1 MKRLVLSAAL
11 AAAAVAVSAQ
21 SPSDSLTG
29 GVRHIDGVEVTT
41 RRIDRTVRS
50 ARPTQMLEGDEL
62 ERAGIYTL
70 SDAVKRF
77 AGANVRDYGG
87 IGGMKTVSVRNL
99 GANHTAVSY
108 DGVTVSN
115 TQAGQIDLSRFATD
129 NVQNVTLTIGED
141 DDVMQPA
148 RHYASAAVLS
158 ITSRKPVF
166 ADGRDWSLRT
176 RVRAGSWGLV
186 APQLRYWQRLNDKL
200 MFSLDG
206 TYMRADGRYPY
217 ELPNG
222 SEKLT
227 DKRFNTD
234 IYSWQGEANVYALL
248 PRDARLDVK
257 AQWFSSSRGLPGA
270 VILYNTKKSHERM
283 WDEEFF
289 TQAVYGQN
297 LGSRLKLEAR
307 AKYVNSWNRYTDT
320 DVKYPTG
327 RYVETY
333 RQSEYYGSA
342 TLGWFPLKGLS
353 LSLAEDAFVNTLSSN
368 AENPADPRRL
378 TSLTALAARYAS
390 GRVEIG
396 ANVVATWA
404 TEHVEHGD
412 RPADRRQLS
421 PSAAFSLRLLKNEAL
436 YFRAMYKHTFRLP
449 TFNDLYYG
457 QSGTITLKPE
467 KADEYNIGL
476 TWTSRRMGWLAYVTL
491 TADVYHNDVKDKIVA
506 FPTLY
511 VWKMAN
517 FGRVRINGLNA
528 TMAARIEPLHGFA
541 AELSASY
548 MLQEA
553 LDVTDPASI
562 YYKNQIPYTPR
573 HSGNAVL
580 TILTPWLDV
589 AYTVQM
595 CGSRYA
601 MQQNT
606 REYEIDGYA
615 EHTLSVSRE
624 LKFRRWS
631 AMLQV
636 SVRNLTD
643 ERYEVIRY
651 YPMPGRSV
659 EATATVS
666 F

>member
-1 MKRLVLSAAL
+1 
-11 AAAAVAVSAQ
+11 
-21 SPSDSLTG
+21 
-29 GVRHIDGVEVTT
+29 
-41 RRIDRTVRS
+41 
-50 ARPTQMLEGDEL
+50 
-62 ERAGIYTL
+62 
-70 SDAVKRF
+70 
-77 AGANVRDYGG
+77 
-87 IGGMKTVSVRNL
+87 
-99 GANHTAVSY
+99 
-108 DGVTVSN
+108 
-115 TQAGQIDLSRFATD
+115 
-129 NVQNVTLTIGED
+129 
-141 DDVMQPA
+141 
-148 RHYASAAVLS
+148 
-158 ITSRKPVF
+158 
-166 ADGRDWSLRT
+166 
-176 RVRAGSWGLV
+176 
-186 APQLRYWQRLNDKL
+186 
-200 MFSLDG
+200 
-206 TYMRADGRYPY
+206 
-217 ELPNG
+217 
-222 SEKLT
+222 
-227 DKRFNTD
+227 
-234 IYSWQGEANVYALL
+234 
-248 PRDARLDVK
+248 
-257 AQWFSSSRGLPGA
+257 
-270 VILYNTKKSHERM
+270 
-283 WDEEFF
+283 
-289 TQAVYGQN
+289 
-297 LGSRLKLEAR
+297 
-307 AKYVNSWNRYTDT
+307 
-320 DVKYPTG
+320 
-327 RYVETY
+327 
-333 RQSEYYGSA
+333 
-342 TLGWFPLKGLS
+342 
-353 LSLAEDAFVNTLSSN
+353 
-368 AENPADPRRL
+368 
-378 TSLTALAARYAS
+378 
-390 GRVEIG
+390 
-396 ANVVATWA
+396 
-404 TEHVEHGD
+404 
-412 RPADRRQLS
+412 
-421 PSAAFSLRLLKNEAL
+421 
-436 YFRAMYKHTFRLP
+436 MYKHTFRLP

-467 KADEYNIGL
+467 KADEYNVGL

-548 MLQEA
+548 MLQDA

-606 REYEIDGYA
+606 SEYEIDGYA
-615 EHTLSVSRE
+615 EHTLSLSRE

-631 AMLQV
+631 ATLQA

>member
-1 MKRLVLSAAL
+1 
-11 AAAAVAVSAQ
+11 
-21 SPSDSLTG
+21 
-29 GVRHIDGVEVTT
+29 
-41 RRIDRTVRS
+41 
-50 ARPTQMLEGDEL
+50 
-62 ERAGIYTL
+62 
-70 SDAVKRF
+70 
-77 AGANVRDYGG
+77 
-87 IGGMKTVSVRNL
+87 
-99 GANHTAVSY
+99 
-108 DGVTVSN
+108 
-115 TQAGQIDLSRFATD
+115 
-129 NVQNVTLTIGED
+129 
-141 DDVMQPA
+141 
-148 RHYASAAVLS
+148 
-158 ITSRKPVF
+158 
-166 ADGRDWSLRT
+166 
-176 RVRAGSWGLV
+176 
-186 APQLRYWQRLNDKL
+186 

-234 IYSWQGEANVYALL
+234 IYSWQGEANIYALL
-248 PRDARLDVK
+248 PRDAHLDVK

-353 LSLAEDAFVNTLSSN
+353 VSLAEDAFVNTLSSN

-457 QSGTITLKPE
+457 QSGTITLRPE
-467 KADEYNIGL
+467 KADEYNVGL

-548 MLQEA
+548 MWQEA
-553 LDVTDPASI
+553 LDVTDPSSI
-562 YYKNQIPYTPR
+562 YYKNQIPYTPC

-631 AMLQV
+631 ATLQV